1 MKIEN
6 DYLPSSIAEHGH
18 GETRIRPE
26 VALSWSRAYDAG
38 KAVAI
43 VLVVLAHV
51 TRWYTGQGVNTPVQP
66 SRPLALLTDYIYM
79 FHMPLFIFVS
89 GCVYGI
95 CIDKGKYKD
104 NVKFLLNKIRRL
116 LIPYYIW
123 GMLVV
128 APLMVG
134 LGFAHSGYLHYA
146 WKSIVLAEDG
156 RHLWFIFTLFMLF
169 VVAMVLRPIILRYD
183 LASFGL
189 ILIVGLVLFFV
200 SPHVGYLFQ
209 FANICKYFVFFMAG
223 VYVNHL
229 LATRNLSRAVLWIGI
244 VGFVVLSVS
253 YVLYYRVIP
262 AWVFVL
268 TGACG
273 GIAAML
279 ALSWWLQ
286 SSPRIF
292 DSWLLRNVRKNAY
305 GIFFIHVEIIYTA
318 FKLFDGKA
326 VNPLLFTTV
335 VFLVA
340 FALSDV
346 LTFVLRRLR
355 LGFVLGE

>member
-1 MKIEN
+1 M
-6 DYLPSSIAEHGH
+6 
-18 GETRIRPE
+18 
-26 VALSWSRAYDAG
+26 
-38 KAVAI
+38 
-43 VLVVLAHV
+43 
-51 TRWYTGQGVNTPVQP
+51 
-66 SRPLALLTDYIYM
+66 
-79 FHMPLFIFVS
+79 
-89 GCVYGI
+89 
-95 CIDKGKYKD
+95 
-104 NVKFLLNKIRRL
+104 
-116 LIPYYIW
+116 
-123 GMLVV
+123 
-128 APLMVG
+128 
-134 LGFAHSGYLHYA
+134 
-146 WKSIVLAEDG
+146 
-156 RHLWFIFTLFMLF
+156 
-169 VVAMVLRPIILRYD
+169 VAMVIRTAILRYD
-183 LASFGL
+183 IISFRL
-189 ILIVGLVLFFV
+189 IFAVGLVLFFV

-209 FANICKYFVFFMAG
+209 FANICKYFVFFVAG
-223 VYVNHL
+223 VYAN
-229 LATRNLSRAVLWIGI
+229 RALTIGDPGRCVI
-244 VGFVVLSVS
+244 SWMDVIGFAMLSVS

-346 LTFVLRRLR
+346 LTSVLRRLR
-355 LGFVLGE
+355 LGFVLG

>member
-6 DYLPSSIAEHGH
+6 DCLPSSIAEHGH

-89 GCVYGI
+89 GRVYGI
-95 CIDKGKYKD
+95 CIDKGKYTN
-104 NVKFLLNKIRRL
+104 NVKFLLNKARRL

-123 GMLVV
+123 GMLVI
-128 APLMVG
+128 APFMVG

-169 VVAMVLRPIILRYD
+169 MVAMVIRTAILRYD
-183 LASFGL
+183 LISFGL
-189 ILIVGLVLFFV
+189 IFAVGLVLFFV

-209 FANICKYFVFFMAG
+209 FANICKYFVFFVAG
-223 VYVNHL
+223 VYAN
-229 LATRNLSRAVLWIGI
+229 RALTICNPGRCVILWMGVIG
-244 VGFVVLSVS
+244 FAMLSVS
-253 YVLYYRVIP
+253 YVLYYRVVP
-262 AWVFVL
+262 AHIFTL
-268 TGACG
+268 AGACG
-273 GIAAML
+273 GIVAML

-292 DSWLLRNVRKNAY
+292 DSWLLCNVRKNAY
-305 GIFFIHVEIIYTA
+305 GIFFIHVEIIYTV
-318 FKLFDGKA
+318 FKGSSGVCVGVDCWSG
-326 VNPLLFTTV
+326 LLAIGV
-335 VFLVA
+335 RGV
-340 FALSDV
+340 
-346 LTFVLRRLR
+346 
-355 LGFVLGE
+355 